1 MQEVDAVSLQM
12 SAARQVMIFMVQK
25 RNKRGGKEKVQ
36 LTIHRNAS
44 GSGNVSCHIF
54 ILADAQLNIM
64 NKELE
69 GVKYYLLTDW
79 WWTEKTH

>member
-1 MQEVDAVSLQM
+1 M

-25 RNKRGGKEKVQ
+25 RNKRGEKEKVQ
-36 LTIHRNAS
+36 LTIHQNAS

-79 WWTEKTH
+79 WWKEKTH